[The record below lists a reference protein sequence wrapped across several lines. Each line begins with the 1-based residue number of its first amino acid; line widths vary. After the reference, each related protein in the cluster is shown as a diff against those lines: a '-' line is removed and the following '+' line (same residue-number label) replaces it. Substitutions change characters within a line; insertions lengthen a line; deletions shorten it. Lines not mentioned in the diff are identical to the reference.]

1 MLGRGESLDCRPDA
15 PPGFRGEH
23 ASSPTRARQPFSLGV
38 LRKVLLFTTQRFQ
51 QFGAAGFGVEGRKAA
66 GAARCWPPN
75 AAAGCGTQRTGLTS
89 MLRHGT
95 FLEPFVFPEWA
106 LGLQQGARPGQ
117 NRGVMPPPPGK
128 RLTRVLALARLDYG
142 AKTHARGGHRK
153 GSGDNARGGGPQAPA
168 PPPMTGQYRARGRCG
183 RRFPGGRHIH
193 CMLDP

>member
-1 MLGRGESLDCRPDA
+1 MRALLYSNAWINLMLGRGESLDCRPDA

-117 NRGVMPPPPGK
+117 NRGVMPPP
-128 RLTRVLALARLDYG
+128 R
-142 AKTHARGGHRK
+142 
-153 GSGDNARGGGPQAPA
+153 QAPRA
-168 PPPMTGQYRARGRCG
+168 CLGASQTRLWRQDTRARGSPQGFR
-183 RRFPGGRHIH
+183 
-193 CMLDP
+193 